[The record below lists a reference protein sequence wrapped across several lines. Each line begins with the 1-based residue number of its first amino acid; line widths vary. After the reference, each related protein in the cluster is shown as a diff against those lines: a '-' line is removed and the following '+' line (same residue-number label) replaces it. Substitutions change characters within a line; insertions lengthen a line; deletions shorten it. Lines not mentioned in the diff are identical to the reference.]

1 MKKFILV
8 VMSVVLIVFF
18 SGCSKKKKTQDDN
31 DITAPDSDIE
41 SVETD
46 ESMLDEDVNYP
57 DSVEPDLEEQD
68 IEEQD
73 GAVEPDEIETDD
85 DPEDYDEDTFDRF
98 ANVICVAVTGNDNT
112 GDGTVAAP
120 FATIGKAIAVAV
132 DGKEIYVSAG
142 EYNEALTI
150 NKDNIKI
157 IGGFNEDFADGGLYS
172 SDMIGA
178 GEENITKII
187 STEESVVTFDGTLD
201 NFLFEGFVVES
212 TRDTG
217 HASSAITVKSGSP
230 EIAQNTLIGGNP
242 EGSLMGALSGSL
254 SAGLVIGGGSPVIHN
269 NRIIAGEA
277 VDNFTTIGT
286 PTAASIGIVIGEI
299 SSIGAESSVNTEI
312 YNNIII
318 AGHSKDEGTD
328 GGNVGIG
335 VYRNNGD
342 VKIHGN
348 IISAGENKYKAR
360 SYGVLLSKNT
370 GIVLYNN
377 IIHGGKSTDLTA
389 GIYFYDSTT
398 AKVFNNTLD
407 CGESTM
413 TTTAVK
419 FSGKYSSPELRNNL
433 LFCVNDD
440 NPVYEF
446 NTNQIT
452 PFAPVFEN
460 NVIVGGS
467 TGVTIMGTQNS
478 SDSLYKSATNIYL
491 PSKTVAD
498 IGFVNYV
505 DGSLY
510 YANDLHLTADS
521 KDIDGNDITTAGSDL
536 SEIFIKDKDGKTRTV
551 PWSAGA
557 YELD

>member
-1 MKKFILV
+1 
-8 VMSVVLIVFF
+8 
-18 SGCSKKKKTQDDN
+18 
-31 DITAPDSDIE
+31 
-41 SVETD
+41 
-46 ESMLDEDVNYP
+46 
-57 DSVEPDLEEQD
+57 
-68 IEEQD
+68 
-73 GAVEPDEIETDD
+73 
-85 DPEDYDEDTFDRF
+85 
-98 ANVICVAVTGNDNT
+98 
-112 GDGTVAAP
+112 
-120 FATIGKAIAVAV
+120 
-132 DGKEIYVSAG
+132 
-142 EYNEALTI
+142 
-150 NKDNIKI
+150 
-157 IGGFNEDFADGGLYS
+157 
-172 SDMIGA
+172 
-178 GEENITKII
+178 
-187 STEESVVTFDGTLD
+187 
-201 NFLFEGFVVES
+201 
-212 TRDTG
+212 
-217 HASSAITVKSGSP
+217 
-230 EIAQNTLIGGNP
+230 
-242 EGSLMGALSGSL
+242 
-254 SAGLVIGGGSPVIHN
+254 
-269 NRIIAGEA
+269 
-277 VDNFTTIGT
+277 
-286 PTAASIGIVIGEI
+286 
-299 SSIGAESSVNTEI
+299 
-312 YNNIII
+312 
-318 AGHSKDEGTD
+318 
-328 GGNVGIG
+328 
-335 VYRNNGD
+335 
-342 VKIHGN
+342 
-348 IISAGENKYKAR
+348 
-360 SYGVLLSKNT
+360 YGVLLSKNT